1 MRSCRNGSSIDISI
15 NLHPHWEANNDN
27 DNWATEAAAI
37 LETHGLVALKS
48 SSKNEGLIKQEI
60 CDGANEAAF
69 TRVKEMHR
77 RIESRGLDP
86 LGISFAEVVCRD
98 DGRRRFD
105 VPLPWIGGGSSGDN
119 IGTPLESTERVAFGS
134 LHDSIGNLVNPVMH
148 ALWANANN
156 RKDVDTALCH
166 CCWVVN

>member
-77 RIESRGLDP
+77 RIDP